1 VLLTFFTLV
10 AVALAA
16 IGVYGVI
23 SYSVARRSTEIG
35 IRIAMGA
42 DPARILRM
50 VLRQGIVLGVAGV
63 AIGVASAVWLTRFLK
78 TLLYGIQPLDAPT
91 FVTTVALL
99 FALTLMATWI
109 PAQRATRVDPAVAL
123 RDE

>member
-1 VLLTFFTLV
+1 
-10 AVALAA
+10 
-16 IGVYGVI
+16 VI